1 MVWYGTRCTEQ
12 DCGWLGKV
20 PSVRNEIVDGFRM
33 VPAVQNGLRLWMV
46 LEWCP
51 QYRMGCG

>member
-33 VPAVQNGLRLWMV
+33 VPAVQNGLWLG
-46 LEWCP
+46 P
-51 QYRMGCG
+51 APIN

>member
-1 MVWYGTRCTEQ
+1 MVWYGTRCMEQ

-33 VPAVQNGLRLWMV
+33 VPAVQNGLWLV
-46 LEWCP
+46 P
-51 QYRMGCG
+51 APIN